1 MRRVTLLISCL
12 ALLALFFSANASYVQ
27 IEGPVSGRLYDN
39 GSIYIGK
46 VGPGES
52 FYVLASATTTNASG
66 ALVNLG
72 WDTLVAVQK
81 PQGWSTQPS
90 PKYQDPMKI
99 KITADPNA
107 LNGTY
112 ELVLRAINFGNYSK
126 LGNLTFDV
134 FVNVTPNVFE
144 SNVTPTSLSVGVG
157 QPANLYVNI
166 NNTGASD
173 DPFIIDAIGLPA
185 WNVSDEVIA
194 LHGTQSTF
202 VYPVLINQPGVYHF
216 NLTVSSATSP
226 MLQKAYNIKLVAQAS
241 LLNDYGA
248 VGEGALLS
256 PIIYEPVYA
265 VMLFAKYV
273 YTAIFK

>member
-1 MRRVTLLISCL
+1 MTPFIVFL
-12 ALLALFFSANASYVQ
+12 ALLTVFSVVDASYIQ
-27 IEGPVSGRLYDN
+27 IESPISGRLYNN

-52 FYVLASATTTNASG
+52 FSLLASATTTNASG
-66 ALVNLG
+66 TLVNIG
-72 WDTLVAVQK
+72 WDTLVAVQL
-81 PQGWSTQPS
+81 PPGWSAQPS

-112 ELVLRAINFGNYSK
+112 EMVLRAVNLGNYSK

-134 FVNVTPNVFE
+134 FVNVTPDVFE
-144 SNVTPTSLSVGVG
+144 SNVTPTDLSVGVG
-157 QPANLYVNI
+157 QPTNLYVNI

-185 WNVSDEVIA
+185 WNVSDEVIS
-194 LHGTQSTF
+194 LHSTRNAF

-226 MLQKAYNIKLVAQAS
+226 RIQKTFNIRMVAHAS

-248 VGEGALLS
+248 VGQGALLS
-256 PIIYEPVYA
+256 PVIYEPVYA
-265 VMLFAKYV
+265 AMLLIKYI
-273 YTAIFK
+273 YAAIFG